1 MLPGFAYALDG
12 LILFYLG
19 FSVLE
24 KETVGM
30 NRFLDCETMVLV
42 LLDKWP
48 GSIAVPTPT
57 SPEMFGGQKSKKVA
71 MFNGIKYQQ

>member
-42 LLDKWP
+42 LLDK
-48 GSIAVPTPT
+48 
-57 SPEMFGGQKSKKVA
+57 
-71 MFNGIKYQQ
+71 